1 MIFSGNAVFLIL
13 YWLFTASLPLND
25 IPVHFNEQ
33 VEQLNIEIKL
43 SHGSSPEK
51 KNTHINKQTAS
62 SEKKKTYKD
71 EQQQDAR
78 QVSVRDVSLVPSILR
93 NSNNDNEKGKKRNRQ
108 ERGAKPKIG
117 NTKPSA
123 KKVEK
128 KKASKMKKGYKKKL
142 KKKMQTLKST
152 LKDQSKR
159 EMKNRTAKKTKAK
172 IKHSEKKSKVQR
184 KGVARRKKIFEKDFR
199 ESECTE
205 KWADYTSVGLSQAP
219 ILVKQV
225 TK

>member
-1 MIFSGNAVFLIL
+1 MIFTGNAVFLIL
-13 YWLFTASLPLND
+13 CWLFTASLPLND

-33 VEQLNIEIKL
+33 VEELNIEIKL

-62 SEKKKTYKD
+62 LEKKKTYKD

-108 ERGAKPKIG
+108 ERGAKPK
-117 NTKPSA
+117 KPSA

-142 KKKMQTLKST
+142 KRKMQTLKST

-159 EMKNRTAKKTKAK
+159 KMKNRTAKKTKAK

>member
-1 MIFSGNAVFLIL
+1 M
-13 YWLFTASLPLND
+13 
-25 IPVHFNEQ
+25 
-33 VEQLNIEIKL
+33 
-43 SHGSSPEK
+43 
-51 KNTHINKQTAS
+51 
-62 SEKKKTYKD
+62 
-71 EQQQDAR
+71 
-78 QVSVRDVSLVPSILR
+78 SLVPSILR

-142 KKKMQTLKST
+142 KRKMQTLKST

-159 EMKNRTAKKTKAK
+159 KMKNRTAKKTKAK

-184 KGVARRKKIFEKDFR
+184 KGVARRKKLSEKDFR

>member
-1 MIFSGNAVFLIL
+1 MIFTGNAVFFIL
-13 YWLFTASLPLND
+13 CWLFTASLPLND

-51 KNTHINKQTAS
+51 SNTHVNKQTTS

-128 KKASKMKKGYKKKL
+128 KKASKMKKG
-142 KKKMQTLKST
+142 
-152 LKDQSKR
+152 
-159 EMKNRTAKKTKAK
+159 N
-172 IKHSEKKSKVQR
+172 KKSITWSQCVKYSNY
-184 KGVARRKKIFEKDFR
+184 VALMENQGYDN
-199 ESECTE
+199 
-205 KWADYTSVGLSQAP
+205 SV
-219 ILVKQV
+219 
-225 TK
+225 

>member
-1 MIFSGNAVFLIL
+1 MIFTGNAVFFIL
-13 YWLFTASLPLND
+13 CWLFTASLPLND

-51 KNTHINKQTAS
+51 SNTHVNKQTTS

-93 NSNNDNEKGKKRNRQ
+93 NSNNDNNEKGIKRNRQ

-128 KKASKMKKGYKKKL
+128 KKASKMKKG
-142 KKKMQTLKST
+142 
-152 LKDQSKR
+152 
-159 EMKNRTAKKTKAK
+159 N
-172 IKHSEKKSKVQR
+172 KKSITWSQCVKYSNY
-184 KGVARRKKIFEKDFR
+184 VALMENQGYDN
-199 ESECTE
+199 
-205 KWADYTSVGLSQAP
+205 SV
-219 ILVKQV
+219 
-225 TK
+225 

>member
-1 MIFSGNAVFLIL
+1 MIFTGNAVFLIL
-13 YWLFTASLPLND
+13 CWLFTASLPLND

-51 KNTHINKQTAS
+51 KNTHVNKQTTS

-128 KKASKMKKGYKKKL
+128 KKASKMKKGYKKKF
-142 KKKMQTLKST
+142 KKKIQTLKST
-152 LKDQSKR
+152 VLPGRVIFNLGFLID
-159 EMKNRTAKKTKAK
+159 NRHKLEY
-172 IKHSEKKSKVQR
+172 SENYCTRSAVDCAADCNLYCLMMTQTLQNL
-184 KGVARRKKIFEKDFR
+184 VVDFL
-199 ESECTE
+199 ES
-205 KWADYTSVGLSQAP
+205 
-219 ILVKQV
+219 
-225 TK
+225 